1 MSSLKSASHCANS
14 KGSRQTSR
22 GEATLSNLPRTASFS
37 RSQLDWAGHDG
48 SPGRARSKILDDAA
62 FAGSAHPINEG
73 RAHNNGVVP
82 APRKSC
88 LLFTVYTPN
97 IGLCDDRRLRIAV
110 VHGVRHERPL
120 SRQRCASTPIGFDPI
135 IQSLG
140 ASRQLGPVR
149 GRALI
154 CFRLDNRLPLEHGKA
169 HVTAR
174 NQKRL
179 ARKSSCALVRP
190 HNDDAQ
196 LGNARG
202 VRAGARVRFGII

>member
-1 MSSLKSASHCANS
+1 MMGRPDARAPKSWTTPHSRAAHIPSMRDGHTTTGSSRL
-14 KGSRQTSR
+14 R
-22 GEATLSNLPRTASFS
+22 G
-37 RSQLDWAGHDG
+37 
-48 SPGRARSKILDDAA
+48 KAA
-62 FAGSAHPINEG
+62 FCSP
-73 RAHNNGVVP
+73 
-82 APRKSC
+82 
-88 LLFTVYTPN
+88 FT
-97 IGLCDDRRLRIAV
+97 LRTLVCATTAV
-110 VHGVRHERPL
+110 CALPSSMASVTNVRF